1 MFWLPTVFLK
11 LLSTRRTLQEIKENR
26 YLKQLHSSSQI
37 ECDLAANTPTDWSF
51 RTKRWQYLAL
61 ALCSWPHWMQDT
73 ELEESCTLAQ
83 LDDDGDGDDVLFLSV
98 IFISK

>member
-1 MFWLPTVFLK
+1 
-11 LLSTRRTLQEIKENR
+11 
-26 YLKQLHSSSQI
+26 
-37 ECDLAANTPTDWSF
+37 
-51 RTKRWQYLAL
+51 
-61 ALCSWPHWMQDT
+61 MQDT